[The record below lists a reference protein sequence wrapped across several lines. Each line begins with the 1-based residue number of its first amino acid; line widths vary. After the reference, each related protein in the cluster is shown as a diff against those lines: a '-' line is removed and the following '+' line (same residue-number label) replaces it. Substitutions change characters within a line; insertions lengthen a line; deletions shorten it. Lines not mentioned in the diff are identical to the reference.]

1 MIIEDGFD
9 VQAPIERVWELLRD
23 VPRVAGCIPNA
34 ELTEAVDATHYRAR
48 VAVKVGPVSVAYNAK
63 IAVEEMDDAA
73 HRAQLRVDGDETKGR
88 GGVSAVI
95 TSGAEARGEGTHVSL
110 HADAKISGIVATV
123 GGRLIEGVA
132 KQTIKKFAENLAALL

>member
-9 VQAPIERVWELLRD
+9 VQAPLERVWELLRD

-34 ELTEAVDATHYRAR
+34 ELIDVIDASHYRAR
-48 VAVKVGPVSVAYNAK
+48 VAVKVGPVNVSYNAK

-73 HRAQLRVDGDETKGR
+73 HRARLRIDGDESKGR
-88 GGVSAVI
+88 GGVSAVV
-95 TSGAEARGEGTHVSL
+95 TSSAEARGETTHVTL

-132 KQTIKKFAENLAALL
+132 KQTIKKFAESLAALL